1 MLKQVVNKTKTLNP
15 QIIKQ
20 FKLDDDIEI
29 IDNLMN
35 DINNMLKKQEKT
47 SKKKMLLV
55 LSSNGIKN
63 KKIKM
68 LKLDEIPEI
77 EQLIRDT
84 EKYIKRSKKFLDQIE
99 KTKNETKCVSLEDLE
114 QELEQT
120 KQYIYIESDLDLESL
135 ELDYFGPK
143 NNNKYY

>member
-47 SKKKMLLV
+47 SKQKMLLV

-84 EKYIKRSKKFLDQIE
+84 RKYIKRSKKFLDQIE

>member
-84 EKYIKRSKKFLDQIE
+84 EKYIKRGKKFLDQIE

>member
-63 KKIKM
+63 KYNGHIFCIDTGMSKAFQQMPNNETTVHYLEVINNKIK
-68 LKLDEIPEI
+68 LH
-77 EQLIRDT
+77 
-84 EKYIKRSKKFLDQIE
+84 
-99 KTKNETKCVSLEDLE
+99 
-114 QELEQT
+114 
-120 KQYIYIESDLDLESL
+120 
-135 ELDYFGPK
+135 
-143 NNNKYY
+143 